1 MSRQGSYP
9 QELHERAVRMVF
21 EHRDNYDSQWAAITS
36 IAHRCAFFIG
46 YPEFNC
52 QPSPVDFTD
61 PDVVYDKWHKRF
73 IMSVLGINTPRTDES
88 TADFFYAVSFWP
100 TGATSWDGDSWSRAF
115 LDPDN
120 NTNAVGED
128 AGVHTDYFADQPIL
142 GVNGQGFYIT
152 ADMFRD
158 ASETGNEFIY
168 SS

>member
-1 MSRQGSYP
+1 M
-9 QELHERAVRMVF
+9 
-21 EHRDNYDSQWAAITS
+21 
-36 IAHRCAFFIG
+36 
-46 YPEFNC
+46 
-52 QPSPVDFTD
+52 
-61 PDVVYDKWHKRF
+61 
-73 IMSVLGINTPRTDES
+73 
-88 TADFFYAVSFWP
+88 
-100 TGATSWDGDSWSRAF
+100 DGDSWSRAF

-168 SS
+168 SSIWAFPAPGYGSYKKWNDPLDAPGETYRLRPAVTLSNPGIEYLV